1 MPTEALLT
9 DMNQPLADAAGNG
22 LEVKEAMSMLRGEI
36 TEGRLHTVTKALAIR
51 NGCLSGLFASESD
64 GASAVDRVLSDGT
77 AAERFAQSI
86 AAMGGPAD
94 LLSNPKHLAD
104 APVVRPVLAAEENWG
119 QSLARVDTRQL
130 GLAVV
135 DLGGGRTHAGQS
147 IDHTVGCSGWMRQGS
162 VADVQTPLAFIHA
175 RTEADYERAADRI
188 RNAFHFSEKAQT
200 TAEPVVIEHRTA

>member
-1 MPTEALLT
+1 
-9 DMNQPLADAAGNG
+9 MNL
-22 LEVKEAMSMLRGEI
+22 LRGEI
-36 TEGRLHTVTKALAIR
+36 TEGRLHEVTKALAIR
-51 NGCLSGLFASESD
+51 NGCLSGLFASENV
-64 GASAVDRVLSDGT
+64 GASAFDRVLSDGT

-119 QSLARVDTRQL
+119 QSLAGVDTRQL

-135 DLGGGRTHAGQS
+135 DLGGGRTQAGQS
-147 IDHTVGCSGWMRQGS
+147 IDHSVGCSGWMRQGS
-162 VADVQTPLAFIHA
+162 VADAQTPLAVIHA
-175 RTEADYERAADRI
+175 RTEADYERAAHRI
-188 RNAFHFSEKAQT
+188 RSAFYFSEKAQT